1 MTESS
6 TRFVYY
12 GALTPGRTGADPAG
26 VVRRSLVDGHPLDE
40 AFTRSLRW
48 EPTLSL
54 RDEELGRSDVQ
65 HVEIT
70 EAEAMDFVE
79 KITTRQRS

>member
-1 MTESS
+1 MAESS

-12 GALTPGRTGADPAG
+12 GVLTPGRTRANPAG
-26 VVRRSLVDGHPLDE
+26 VVRRSLADGHPLDE

-48 EPTLSL
+48 EPTLAL
-54 RDEELGRSDVQ
+54 RDEELGRSDAQ

-70 EAEAMDFVE
+70 EAEAMDFVG
-79 KITTRQRS
+79 KITARQQS